1 MIIQK
6 YGNALEKSTFRLL
19 YRDGIFDLAFGS
31 MLIISS
37 INIYLDINDI
47 ETSIFLRILL
57 VPVVVILAII
67 KGFITQKRIG
77 YAKFKPV
84 RNRKRLVS
92 FIIAILALLL
102 TSVIY
107 ILAVGG
113 KIDSSAK
120 NEWFPLLLEFIFL
133 VGIFFLMAYF
143 TDYYKFYLVGIIMGL
158 ASPVS
163 RFLEPYLGTRY
174 FGLAL
179 QFIAGSYLLISG
191 IFLFITFMVKFPKT
205 GNYEV

>member
-1 MIIQK
+1 MKTQK
-6 YGNALEKSTFRLL
+6 TANNLEKSTFRLL

-31 MLIISS
+31 MLIIYS
-37 INIYLDINDI
+37 INMYLDINDI
-47 ETSIFLRILL
+47 ETSIFLKILL
-57 VPVVVILAII
+57 VPVVVILALV

-77 YAKFKPV
+77 YVKFKAV

-92 FIIAILALLL
+92 FIIAIAALLL
-102 TSVIY
+102 TSIVY

-113 KIDSSAK
+113 KIESPAK

-143 TDYYKFYLVGIIMGL
+143 TDYYKFYIVGIIMGL
-158 ASPVS
+158 ASPAS
-163 RFLEPYLGTRY
+163 IFLEPYLGTRY

-191 IFLFITFMVKFPKT
+191 IILFITFMAKFPKT
-205 GNYEV
+205 GNYES